1 MKSYKLHIDALIVIG
16 GLFVASVVANIFLLQ
31 KYSAAADLTI
41 KQELTIMVNELN
53 LSSQAAYIKKFQEQ
67 CDVDI
72 NKN

>member
-16 GLFVASVVANIFLLQ
+16 GLFVASVVANIVLLQ
-31 KYSAAADLTI
+31 KYSAAADLTV

-53 LSSQAAYIKKFQEQ
+53 LSSQAAYIKKLQEQ